1 MFEAFDVLKG
11 KTDPDADDLE
21 RVPYINAVI
30 SESNS
35 LKKEEACLKGL
46 LLVKVRAG
54 ARTRA
59 MQNCRP

>member
-1 MFEAFDVLKG
+1 MGQCFGNLQMFEAFDVLKG

-35 LKKEEACLKGL
+35 SKKKRH
-46 LLVKVRAG
+46 V
-54 ARTRA
+54 
-59 MQNCRP
+59 